1 MLASDARPASVLAQE
16 QSPVCRSGLLVGRE
30 SFAPLGAD
38 FVLRCVFGVQVRLL
52 IVALDG

>member
-1 MLASDARPASVLAQE
+1 MLASDARPASVLTQE
-16 QSPVCRSGLLVGRE
+16 QSSVCRGSLLVGRE

-52 IVALDG
+52 VVALEG